1 MNRDHHDIDKLL
13 QANVE
18 GQLSRIDWDRFGG
31 DVAKRLATAELRR
44 RSHSRY
50 FGPLAVAAG
59 FVLAAGVLVAVVVT
73 RHGPTTTATVVFG
86 SERGARCDVTLID
99 SEVAQAEE
107 PRQSSWCI
115 VVGHELPSK
124 ESGRQSDRMNIACL
138 F

>member
-18 GQLSRIDWDRFGG
+18 GQLSRIDWDRFGD

-59 FVLAAGVLVAVVVT
+59 VVLAAGVLVAVVVT

-86 SERGARCDVTLID
+86 SERDARCEVELID
-99 SEVAQAEE
+99 SEAVQADE

-115 VVGHELPSK
+115 VVGHESPSK
-124 ESGRQSDRMNIACL
+124 ESGRPGGRTNVACL